1 MRTRPRTL
9 ACPIEVRFDAGNDN
23 CMGGKGV
30 VEDINMGFS
39 ILKIFPKIFPKRV
52 RGDLGNF
59 EFF

>member
-30 VEDINMGFS
+30 VEDNKY
-39 ILKIFPKIFPKRV
+39 L
-52 RGDLGNF
+52 DLDDEVQLF
-59 EFF
+59 KC